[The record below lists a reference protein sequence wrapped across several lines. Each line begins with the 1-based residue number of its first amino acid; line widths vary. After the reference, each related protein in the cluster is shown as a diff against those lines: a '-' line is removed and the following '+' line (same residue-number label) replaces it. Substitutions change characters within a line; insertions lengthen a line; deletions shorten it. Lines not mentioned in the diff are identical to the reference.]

1 MISIYDKRFWFQAK
15 TWKQETF
22 SFLKNSLRNTF
33 ESVFHCCDRKTC
45 KKFDMF
51 TSHANFFFEGNFFVF
66 FWEQVVYPC
75 LHTSDINPFFVQLY
89 QQSGVYRDNKSQWE
103 KKTIA
108 NSIWKHKKHNI
119 YNSIRIKCDNAWVT
133 GRRTINCA
141 ASSIF
146 YENKLLI

>member
-1 MISIYDKRFWFQAK
+1 MALCVFAFSDFDSFFKEFKQKKLKIRKLERHKAKLWNMISIYDKRFWFQAK

-51 TSHANFFFEGNFFVF
+51 TSHANFFFEGNFFCL

-89 QQSGVYRDNKSQWE
+89 QQSGVYRDNKSQW
-103 KKTIA
+103 KK
-108 NSIWKHKKHNI
+108 
-119 YNSIRIKCDNAWVT
+119 RQ
-133 GRRTINCA
+133 
-141 ASSIF
+141 
-146 YENKLLI
+146 